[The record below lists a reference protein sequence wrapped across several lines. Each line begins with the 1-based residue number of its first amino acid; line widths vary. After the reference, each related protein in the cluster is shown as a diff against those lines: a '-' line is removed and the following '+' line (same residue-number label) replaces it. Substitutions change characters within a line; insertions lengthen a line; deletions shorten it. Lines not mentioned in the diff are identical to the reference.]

1 MDNRRRVNP
10 KLRYFTKLLDKRLT
24 HLLFKFANKYRPET
38 RIDNKRRRRVKKAVK
53 AAKAAATAAGN
64 ATDENASA
72 ADKMK
77 KNNKKNKGKA
87 KVVDPVEVA
96 VAAFDEAANRAP
108 YFLKYGMNHVAEL
121 TEKQRAQ
128 LVAISDDIEPPE
140 VLIWLPA
147 MCRLNNV
154 PYAIIKSSA
163 RLGTLVNKRSATAVA
178 FTEIREEEKLEFSQL
193 ADAINVCYAK
203 INRQPVRSSWMGGLL
218 GFKSKVKVAL
228 RATATANRLRQQQQQ

>member
-1 MDNRRRVNP
+1 MGLDRTVRISLNFNINCVLRQRQLLDNRRRVNP

-38 RIDNKRRRRVKKAVK
+38 RIDNKRRRR
-53 AAKAAATAAGN
+53 
-64 ATDENASA
+64 
-72 ADKMK
+72 
-77 KNNKKNKGKA
+77 
-87 KVVDPVEVA
+87 VVDPVEVA